1 MDWSLTDAA
10 IYGLNR
16 HCCQTTGRKHGCS
29 SRRQIPSQSSR
40 RFDIPQL
47 QHDSNSNR
55 SHQIFFITITITI
68 IIIIIIIWECCY
80 SPTLTVLDGHEFA
93 NGILYALWNSSVFRC
108 QWKDMTDS
116 CWFRTA
122 AAWQSVPSRWCCNSK
137 ATRTLADSPGWWND
151 EVVTNGWVQTG
162 TAWVLRDRLTYGYQI
177 SWFETVQT
185 VEHEHTQLAVY
196 TLSNWQPMT
205 SLWQSWQLA
214 NMSATDVT
222 ILNWLLSPAIS

>member
-55 SHQIFFITITITI
+55 SHQIIFITITITII

-93 NGILYALWNSSVFRC
+93 NGILYALRNSSVFRC

-116 CWFRTA
+116 CWFRTV

-137 ATRTLADSPGWWND
+137 ATRTAADTAKSWLVERGRDVRLSADSDGQGSPRLADTSRSGNL
-151 EVVTNGWVQTG
+151 V
-162 TAWVLRDRLTYGYQI
+162 RDCTK
-177 SWFETVQT
+177 SWTWAHPVCSYPQS
-185 VEHEHTQLAVY
+185 A
-196 TLSNWQPMT
+196 
-205 SLWQSWQLA
+205 SLC
-214 NMSATDVT
+214 SAFAD
-222 ILNWLLSPAIS
+222 